1 LIRAAAS
8 TQPLDGYRDPGNK
21 KEDVRMDEES
31 KGNPTKKKRQTF
43 RLGDTVRIVS
53 GPFVSFT
60 GKIEG
65 INQTKALLKV
75 KVAIYGRNKPIKLN
89 FSDVENVSAS

>member
-1 LIRAAAS
+1 
-8 TQPLDGYRDPGNK
+8 
-21 KEDVRMDEES
+21 MDDQGRPIGR
-31 KGNPTKKKRQTF
+31 KFQTF

-65 INQTKALLKV
+65 INQSKELIKV
-75 KVAIYGRNKPIKLN
+75 KVAIYGRDKPIKLN
-89 FSDVENVSAS
+89 FSDLEIALPS

>member
-1 LIRAAAS
+1 
-8 TQPLDGYRDPGNK
+8 
-21 KEDVRMDEES
+21 MDDELQ
-31 KGNPTKKKRQTF
+31 GRPNRRKRQTF
-43 RLGDTVRIVS
+43 RLGDTVRILS

-65 INQTKALLKV
+65 INQDKALLKV

>member
-1 LIRAAAS
+1 M
-8 TQPLDGYRDPGNK
+8 DGEHQGRSNM
-21 KEDVRMDEES
+21 R
-31 KGNPTKKKRQTF
+31 KRQTF

-65 INQTKALLKV
+65 INQDKALLKV
-75 KVAIYGRNKPIKLN
+75 KVAIYGRNKAIKLN
-89 FSDVENVSAS
+89 FSDVENVSAP